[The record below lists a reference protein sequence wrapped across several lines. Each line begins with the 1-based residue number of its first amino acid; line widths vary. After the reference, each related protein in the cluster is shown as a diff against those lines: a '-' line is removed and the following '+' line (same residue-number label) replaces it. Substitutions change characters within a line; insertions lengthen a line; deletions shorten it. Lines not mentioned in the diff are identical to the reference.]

1 MYFFSC
7 ISSISTSEKIV
18 YFVFVLLQGNKKKVA
33 NSFLSS
39 KDSQSFWLSNFDL
52 ATLKTEQNCCTTSR
66 RELHQTFVLK
76 NNKYGLWEDKGYL
89 HWFGRSVDGQDWALM
104 KLYLLQ
110 RYLHHE
116 VLDGRPSEWTAGEWW
131 LQWTNRGKCAG
142 QNTKSTESTVKHLC
156 AQAWHKSNR
165 NTQHQEVMWASTS
178 GTQYEPKITY
188 SRLPKTQE
196 KRRPHKVWLWLHLPI
211 VRWAVA
217 SSRYDLE
224 K

>member
-1 MYFFSC
+1 M
-7 ISSISTSEKIV
+7 
-18 YFVFVLLQGNKKKVA
+18 A

-39 KDSQSFWLSNFDL
+39 KDSHFDL
-52 ATLKTEQNCCTTSR
+52 ATLKTKQNCCTTSR

-76 NNKYGLWEDKGYL
+76 NNKYGLWEDKGYS
-89 HWFGRSVDGQDWALM
+89 HWFGRSVEGQGWALM

-116 VLDGRPSEWTAGEWW
+116 VLDGRPSECMAGEWG

-142 QNTKSTESTVKHLC
+142 QNTKSTESAVKHLC

-178 GTQYEPKITY
+178 GAQYEPKITY

-211 VRWAVA
+211 VGWAVA
-217 SSRYDLE
+217 PSRYDLE